1 MGVRLPTEYQEV
13 EYIQS
18 HGTEWINTGFSPT
31 IETDVVIDFSDFD
44 NNGNAYATPFG
55 LAITRSH
62 VGIYKQNN
70 NRAIY
75 TSFGSSVDVSYDT
88 PYGWENRLVISQ
100 SKNGVFENNTHVISA
115 YSNLTFTE
123 TARNIYVFARSDGS
137 GNAARIVIL
146 KLYGLQINDN
156 GIQVRNYIPC
166 YRKSDN
172 KPGLYDLVTR
182 EFYTNAGTGEFL
194 VGPDVIDSISPWLVA
209 RRRALMKEPTKWDY
223 ILYPDE
229 TGNIPKF
236 VTPVKKGD
244 RIYVEWDIPTRD

>member
-1 MGVRLPTEYQEV
+1 MDLMTRRRALLARVESGGELPSAYQAV

-31 IETDVVIDFSDFD
+31 IETEVVIDFSDFD
-44 NNGNAYATPFG
+44 NNGNSYATPFG
-55 LAITRSH
+55 LAIAGSH
-62 VGIYKQNN
+62 VGTYKLNN
-70 NRAIY
+70 NRATY
-75 TSFGSSVDVSYDT
+75 TSFGSSVDVSYIT

-115 YSNLTFTE
+115 YSNLTFTA
-123 TARNIYVFARSDGS
+123 TAQNIYVFARSDGS

-182 EFYTNAGTGEFL
+182 AFYTNAGTGEFT
-194 VGPDVIDSISPWLVA
+194 VGADV
-209 RRRALMKEPTKWDY
+209 
-223 ILYPDE
+223 
-229 TGNIPKF
+229 N
-236 VTPVKKGD
+236 
-244 RIYVEWDIPTRD
+244 